1 MNRVQW
7 DLRANRQEDDED
19 EDEGPRV
26 EPGTYLVVLVVD
38 GEEQRAKL
46 DVLADIWMM

>member
-1 MNRVQW
+1 
-7 DLRANRQEDDED
+7 
-19 EDEGPRV
+19 V

-46 DVLADIWMM
+46 DVLEDRWMM